1 MAVVERQERD
11 VVVEF
16 GVPGISV
23 GVSGLEG
30 GSGMLMR
37 VGVDILVGYQV
48 SGCMR
53 SEGGDRMCCCISIS
67 DSGRE

>member
-48 SGCMR
+48 SGY
-53 SEGGDRMCCCISIS
+53 
-67 DSGRE
+67 